1 LAQAIKDG
9 AHFARPA
16 APEMA
21 LRVARPLRFRLTRL
35 LRAGGADDAK
45 PRWTL
50 PEADY
55 HKYTYQPSIPDKHFN
70 IGHWNYAPITMW
82 LRARRPAMERVIGD
96 VYSTLTATGTAVWSP
111 IAANLDANLPGFG
124 YKFLG
129 LVGAL
134 IGYNLA
140 VMYVTS
146 RTEAWM
152 FLEKMRLYAMGDEL
166 VKKGFFMSD
175 AEEADTRQHNY
186 DHDVERLN
194 HLWEQALA
202 DATETRSFE
211 KLCEHLQVDP
221 EKLPVTE
228 IPKPISWRFSM
239 MPYGRDDPDAKTFS
253 FAPVDSPAASNY
265 FLLDAGNSGD
275 YIDRQDN
282 KPNPIRKG
290 RHMYTA
296 AYMPPT
302 K

>member
-1 LAQAIKDG
+1 
-9 AHFARPA
+9 
-16 APEMA
+16 MS
-21 LRVARPLRFRLTRL
+21 LRLSQPLRFRLTRF

-50 PEADY
+50 PESDY

-82 LRARRPAMERVIGD
+82 LRARRPAMEKVLGD
-96 VYSTLTATGTAVWSP
+96 VWSTLSATGTAVWSP
-111 IAANLDANLPGFG
+111 VQCSIDSNLPGFG
-124 YKFLG
+124 YKVLG

-140 VMYVTS
+140 VIYVTN
-146 RTEAWM
+146 RTEAWF
-152 FLEKMRLYAMGDEL
+152 FLEKLRLYAVGDDL
-166 VKKGFFMSD
+166 VNKGFFKSD
-175 AEEADTRQHNY
+175 AEEADSRQEAY
-186 DHDVERLN
+186 SHDTDRLN
-194 HLWEQALA
+194 ALWEEALA
-202 DATETRSFE
+202 DATQARSFD
-211 KLCEHLQVDP
+211 KLASYLEVDP
-221 EKLPVTE
+221 NHLPLHD

-239 MPYGRDDPDAKTFS
+239 LPYGRDDPDTKTVG
-253 FAPVDSPAASNY
+253 FAAVDTPASSNY
-265 FLLDAGNSGD
+265 FLLDIGSTGD

-296 AYMPPT
+296 AYLPPT

>member
-1 LAQAIKDG
+1 
-9 AHFARPA
+9 
-16 APEMA
+16 MA
-21 LRVARPLRFRLTRL
+21 LRAAQPLRFRLARL

-82 LRARRPAMERVIGD
+82 LRARRPAMERVLGD
-96 VYSTLTATGTAVWSP
+96 VWCTTKDVSSAVWSP
-111 IAANLDANLPGFG
+111 VQGSLDTNLPGFG
-124 YKFLG
+124 YKVLG

-134 IGYNLA
+134 IGYNFA
-140 VMYVTS
+140 VMYVTD

-152 FLEKMRLYAMGDEL
+152 FLEKLRLYALGDAL
-166 VKKGFFMSD
+166 VSKGFFMSD
-175 AEEADTRQHNY
+175 AEDADSRQGNY
-186 DHDVERLN
+186 SHDVARLN
-194 HLWEQALA
+194 NTWEEALA
-202 DATETRSFE
+202 DATQARSFD
-211 KLCEHLQVDP
+211 KLCEHLAVDSAR
-221 EKLPVTE
+221 LPLTE
-228 IPKPISWRFSM
+228 IPTPLSWRFSM
-239 MPYGRDDPDAKTFS
+239 MPYGRDDPDSQTFS

-265 FLLDAGNSGD
+265 FLLDLGSTGD